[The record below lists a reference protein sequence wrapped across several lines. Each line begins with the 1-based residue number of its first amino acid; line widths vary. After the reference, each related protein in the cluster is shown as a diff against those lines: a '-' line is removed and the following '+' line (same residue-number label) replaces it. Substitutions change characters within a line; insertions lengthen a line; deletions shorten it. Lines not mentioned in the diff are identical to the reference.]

1 MVLFHAMKKLSKY
14 PVLLFLYAATALLVL
29 AYCKNEKPQPVYED
43 LGSVKKEIL
52 TNNAEFEKQV
62 NILTDLVSNNADE
75 KLLQEKFATLR
86 KTYKKMEWAVEYFL
100 PHSARFINGPALP
113 EIEMDEHTEIEPE
126 GLQLLEEML
135 YPYDQANKDEVIRF
149 LKKLINKS
157 NAIKT
162 NFQVIT
168 VSKNQVF
175 DALRQEVFRI
185 ASLGIAGFDTPVS
198 GTSLQEMPYALEAV
212 QQTLQQISTGRSKDK
227 AMKSISAEISSA
239 VEILKKNPDKNS
251 FDYVSFIPDHLN
263 KITSLLLDFQKQ
275 EQIPDVEVTTALNK
289 NAATFFSK
297 NAFNPNAFTP
307 GNEFAFSEEKAAL
320 GHRLFNDKIL
330 SNNNNRSCANCHIPE
345 KAFTDGL
352 AKSMSLE
359 NAELARNAPSLNYAG
374 YQHGQFW
381 DMRKEDLEG
390 QSSDVISNKEEMHGD
405 LNVILAKINQDKEY
419 QAAFKK
425 VYQSQKTEIWQLQ
438 NVLASYIRSLAKFN
452 SGFDEYMR
460 GNKSAMTESQKR
472 GFNLF
477 VGKAQCAICHF
488 IPLFNGTVP
497 PTFKKTEQEVLGTAT
512 NGANKTF
519 DQDPGR
525 GKFHETVASLQHSFK
540 TPTLRNIS
548 RTAPYMHNGGYK
560 TLKEVMNFY
569 NKGGGKGFGF
579 KVENQTLSDAP
590 LQLTDQEMDDI
601 IDFMKALDDQ

>member
-1 MVLFHAMKKLSKY
+1 MKKLSKY
-14 PVLLFLYAATALLVL
+14 PILLLLYSATALLVL
-29 AYCKNEKPQPVYED
+29 SYCKGKKQQPVYED
-43 LGSVKKEIL
+43 LGSVKSRII
-52 TNNAEFEKQV
+52 TINSNFEKQI
-62 NILTDLVSNNADE
+62 NELKTLVSKDSDE
-75 KLLQEKFATLR
+75 KLLQEKFENIR
-86 KTYKKMEWAVEYFL
+86 KAYKKMEWAVEYFL

-126 GLQLLEEML
+126 GLQVLEEML
-135 YPYDQANKDEVIRF
+135 YPYHKENKDEVNRM
-149 LKKLINKS
+149 LNKLINKS
-157 NAIKT
+157 NTIKT

-168 VSKNQVF
+168 VSKDQVF
-175 DALRQEVFRI
+175 DALRLEAFRI
-185 ASLGIAGFDTPVS
+185 SSLGISGFDTPIS
-198 GTSLQEMPYALEAV
+198 GVFLKEMPSSLEGIKE
-212 QQTLQQISTGRSKDK
+212 TLQQISTEKSKDK
-227 AMKSISAEISSA
+227 ALKSITTEINA
-239 VEILKKNPDKNS
+239 AIEVLKRNTDKNT
-251 FDYVSFIPDHLN
+251 FDYVNFIPDHLN
-263 KITSLLLDFQKQ
+263 KITALMLDFKDQ
-275 EQIPDVEVTTALNK
+275 EKIPDVEVTTALNK

-307 GNEFAFSEEKAAL
+307 GKEYVFSEEKAAL
-320 GHRLFNDKIL
+320 GHQLFNDKIL
-330 SNNNNRSCANCHIPE
+330 SNNNNRSCATCHIPE

-352 AKSMSLE
+352 ARSMSLE
-359 NAELARNAPSLNYAG
+359 NSALTRNAPSLNYAG

-381 DMRKEDLEG
+381 DMRKDDLEG

-405 LNVILAKINQDKEY
+405 LNVILVKINQDKNY

-425 VYQSQKTEIWQLQ
+425 IYHSQKAEVWQLQ

-452 SGFDEYMR
+452 SDFDEYMQ
-460 GNKSAMTESQKR
+460 GNKSAITESQKR

-512 NGANKTF
+512 NGDNTTF
-519 DQDPGR
+519 DHDLGR
-525 GKFHETVASLQHSFK
+525 GKFHETVAALQHSFK
-540 TPTLRNIS
+540 TPTLRNIHK
-548 RTAPYMHNGGYK
+548 TAPYMHNGGYK

-590 LQLTDQEMDDI
+590 LQLTDRETDDI
-601 IDFMKALDDQ
+601 IDFMKALNDR

>member
-1 MVLFHAMKKLSKY
+1 MKKLSKY
-14 PVLLFLYAATALLVL
+14 PILLLLYSATALLVL
-29 AYCKNEKPQPVYED
+29 SYCKGKKQQPVYED
-43 LGSVKKEIL
+43 LGSVKSRII
-52 TNNAEFEKQV
+52 TINSDFEKQI
-62 NILTDLVSNNADE
+62 NELKTLVSKDSDE
-75 KLLQEKFATLR
+75 KLLQEKFENIR

-126 GLQLLEEML
+126 GLQVLEEML
-135 YPYDQANKDEVIRF
+135 YPYHKENKDEVNRM
-149 LKKLINKS
+149 LNKLINKS
-157 NAIKT
+157 NTIKT

-168 VSKNQVF
+168 VSKDQVF
-175 DALRQEVFRI
+175 DALRLEAFRI
-185 ASLGIAGFDTPVS
+185 SSLGISGFDTPIS
-198 GTSLQEMPYALEAV
+198 GVFLKEMPSSLEGIKE
-212 QQTLQQISTGRSKDK
+212 TLQQISTEKSKDK
-227 AMKSISAEISSA
+227 ALKSITAEINA
-239 VEILKKNPDKNS
+239 AIEVLKRNTDKNT
-251 FDYVSFIPDHLN
+251 FDYVNFIPDHLN
-263 KITSLLLDFQKQ
+263 KITALMLDFKDQ
-275 EQIPDVEVTTALNK
+275 EKIPDVEVTTALNK

-307 GNEFAFSEEKAAL
+307 GKEYVFSEEKAAL
-320 GHRLFNDKIL
+320 GHQLFNDKIL
-330 SNNNNRSCANCHIPE
+330 SNNNNRSCATCHIPE

-352 AKSMSLE
+352 ARSMSLE
-359 NAELARNAPSLNYAG
+359 NSELTRNAPSLNYAG

-381 DMRKEDLEG
+381 DMRKDDLEG

-405 LNVILAKINQDKEY
+405 LNVILVKINQDKNY

-425 VYQSQKTEIWQLQ
+425 IYHSQKAEVWQLQ
-438 NVLASYIRSLAKFN
+438 NVLATYIRSLAKFN
-452 SGFDEYMR
+452 SDFDEYMQ

-512 NGANKTF
+512 NGDNTTF
-519 DQDPGR
+519 DHDLGR
-525 GKFHETVASLQHSFK
+525 GKFHETVTALQHSFK
-540 TPTLRNIS
+540 TPTLRNIHK
-548 RTAPYMHNGGYK
+548 TAPYMHNGGYK

-590 LQLTDQEMDDI
+590 LYLTNGETDDI
-601 IDFMKALDDQ
+601 IDFMKALNDR

>member
-1 MVLFHAMKKLSKY
+1 MKKLSKY
-14 PVLLFLYAATALLVL
+14 PIFLFLYSAAALFILS
-29 AYCKNEKPQPVYED
+29 YCKSDKHLPASED
-43 LGSVKKEIL
+43 LGSVKNQIIK
-52 TNNAEFEKQV
+52 NNDTFEKQINELIV
-62 NILTDLVSNNADE
+62 LVSNNSDE
-75 KLLQEKFATLR
+75 KKLQEKFEELR

-126 GLQLLEEML
+126 GLQVLEEML
-135 YPYDQANKDEVIRF
+135 YPYDQGNKEEAIRF

-157 NAIKT
+157 NTIET

-168 VSKNQVF
+168 VSRDQVF

-185 ASLGIAGFDTPVS
+185 SSLGISGFDTPIS
-198 GTSLQEMPYALEAV
+198 GTFLKEIPYSLQGV
-212 QQTLQQISTGRSKDK
+212 KQTLQQISTDQSKNK
-227 AMKSISAEISSA
+227 ALKSILNEIDTAS
-239 VEILKKNPDKNS
+239 EILKKNTDKNT
-251 FDYVSFIPDHLN
+251 FDYVNFIPDHFN
-263 KITSLLLDFQKQ
+263 KITSLLLDFKNQ
-275 EQIPDVEVTTALNK
+275 EKIPDVEVTTALHK

-307 GNEFAFSEEKAAL
+307 GKEFAFSNEKAAL
-320 GHRLFNDKIL
+320 GQQLFNDKML
-330 SNNNNRSCANCHIPE
+330 SNNNNRSCTTCHIPE

-359 NAELARNAPSLNYAG
+359 NSELSRNAPSLNYAG
-374 YQHGQFW
+374 FQHGQFW
-381 DMRKEDLEG
+381 DMRKDDLEG

-405 LNVILAKINQDKEY
+405 LNVILAKINQNKKY
-419 QAAFKK
+419 QTAFTKI
-425 VYQSQKTEIWQLQ
+425 YHSQKTEAWQLQ

-452 SGFDEYMR
+452 ADFDEYMR
-460 GNKSAMTESQKR
+460 GNKSAMTAHQKR

-497 PTFKKTEQEVLGTAT
+497 PTFKKTEQEVLGVAV
-512 NGANKTF
+512 NGDNITF
-519 DQDPGR
+519 DNDLGR
-525 GKFHETVASLQHSFK
+525 GKFHETVATLQHSFK
-540 TPTLRNIS
+540 TPTLRNINK
-548 RTAPYMHNGGYK
+548 TAPYMHNGGYK

-569 NKGGGKGFGF
+569 NKGGGKGVGF
-579 KVENQTLSDAP
+579 KVDNQTLSDAP

-601 IDFMKALDDQ
+601 IEFMKALDDKNP